1 LKYFL
6 QSSFLCA
13 EFSSLGAEL
22 LSLKSS
28 NNTELIWQGENDGW
42 PGHAPILFPICGFL
56 KNDSYIYNNRHFPMS
71 AHGFASKSE
80 FSCLSQSDN
89 SLTFELHETEESL
102 NSYPFQFTLQI
113 VYTLTDN
120 QLSVKFSVTN
130 RSDVTLPFSLGWHPG
145 FNTFTNAQLV
155 LPKPH
160 KYQQRQV
167 FSNGLIGNSQAVEL
181 QMLLLNEQTFKNG
194 GIVLEGKTNS
204 LELINPNY
212 SLVMELTDFP
222 ALVLWGQPGKGFVCI
237 EPWLGMGDLEKG
249 NSKVIDKEN
258 IVLLE
263 PNKSDIKRVDLH
275 VISRE

>member
-1 LKYFL
+1 MKYFL

-28 NNTELIWQGENDGW
+28 NNTELIWQGEDDAW

-56 KNDSYIYNNRHFPMS
+56 KNNSYIYNNRHFPMS
-71 AHGFASKSE
+71 VHGFASKSE

-89 SLTFELHETEESL
+89 SLTFELHETEQSL
-102 NSYPFQFTLQI
+102 KSYPFQFTLQI
-113 VYTLTDN
+113 VYTLTAS
-120 QLSVKFSVTN
+120 QLSVKFTVTN

-145 FNTFTNAQLV
+145 FNASPNTQLI

-167 FSNGLIGNSQAVEL
+167 FSNGLIGDPKAVEL
-181 QMLLLNEQTFKNG
+181 QMLLLNEQTFKDG
-194 GIVLEGKTNS
+194 GIVLEGNTNS
-204 LELINPNY
+204 LELIAPNY

-222 ALVLWGQPGKGFVCI
+222 VLVLWGQLGKNFICI
-237 EPWLGMGDLEKG
+237 EPWLGMGDLQKG
-249 NSKVIDKEN
+249 NAKIIDKEN

-263 PNKSDIKRVDLH
+263 PNKSDIKHVDLH
-275 VISRE
+275 VITRD